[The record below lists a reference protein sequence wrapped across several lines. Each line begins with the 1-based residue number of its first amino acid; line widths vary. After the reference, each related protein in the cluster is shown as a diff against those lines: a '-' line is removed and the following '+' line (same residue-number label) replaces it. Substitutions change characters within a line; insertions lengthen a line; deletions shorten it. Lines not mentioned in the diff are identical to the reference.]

1 MKFTDKLMKE
11 MEEGMAKY
19 ALELEEKEK
28 QKILDI
34 QNGRLQRV
42 METIYLHLKKE
53 KSLDK
58 DDITYEPENFLISG
72 EDFDF
77 VFDLLRFYA
86 KELDFIGQDEVDEED
101 DIYFEH
107 EIGYFTYKDLTITFK
122 IVWGQ
127 GAACWFS
134 VATEESWCE
143 HLSFSFDDFCHDI
156 LDFTTD
162 ENTPEKQQRTFARE
176 MRKLKS
182 RTEKLVHDFDSVLP
196 THVPAT
202 VYKKQQEVQTLLTQ
216 ATKAL
221 ADLSNKQNWN

>member
-1 MKFTDKLMKE
+1 MKE

-28 QKILDI
+28 QKLVDI
-34 QNGRLQRV
+34 KNGRLQRV

-86 KELDFIGQDEVDEED
+86 KELDFIGQDDMEED

-107 EIGYFTYKDLTITFK
+107 EIGYFTYKDLCITFK

-134 VATEESWCE
+134 VETEDTWRE
-143 HLSFSFDDFCHDI
+143 HLSFSFDDFCHEI

-162 ENTPEKQQRTFARE
+162 EDTPEKQQRTFSRE
-176 MRKLKS
+176 MRRLNG
-182 RTEKLVHDFDSVLP
+182 RTKELLHDFESVLP
-196 THVPAT
+196 THLPASL
-202 VYKKQQEVQTLLTQ
+202 YGKQKEVQTLLTQ

-221 ADLSNKQNWN
+221 AELSDKNNWN